1 MRNLRRVEAA
11 GGVTLDIVADDG
23 CRLWV
28 TRTGSGPPVVFCHGG
43 PGLWDMAADIAEMIG
58 DIATVVRWDQR
69 GGGRSQRRGPYSVAR
84 FTRDLDVVRQHFAL
98 ERMTVLG
105 HSWGAQLGLRYALD
119 HPDRVSALVY
129 LSGTGLGR
137 VWHPHYKQTLRERLD
152 DQCLRF
158 DELSALADPTSDQQ
172 RELAV
177 LRWSTD
183 FADRAAGARNAQRMA
198 TPWFAINLE
207 CSQAINAE
215 VKTWSEEELWAACR
229 NLAVPTL
236 ILDGED
242 DPRLRSAVDSLEQ
255 ALPDVTRT
263 TIPDAG
269 HLPWMEQPE
278 PFRAALRSFLLVTSD
293 RPHDTHQPAPHEPVD
308 T

>member
-1 MRNLRRVEAA
+1 MN
-11 GGVTLDIVADDG
+11 IVADDG
-23 CRLWV
+23 CRLWAA
-28 TRTGSGPPVVFCHGG
+28 RTGSGPPVVFCHGG

-69 GGGRSQRRGPYSVAR
+69 GGGRSQRTGPYAVER
-84 FTRDLDVVRQHFAL
+84 FVGDLDVVRQHFAL

-119 HPDRVSALVY
+119 HPDRVSGLVY

-137 VWHPHYKQTLRERLD
+137 VWHPHYQQTLRERLGARRP
-152 DQCLRF
+152 RF
-158 DELSALADPTSDQQ
+158 DELTALSDPTPDQQ
-172 RELAV
+172 RELAT
-177 LRWSTD
+177 LRWSTE
-183 FADRAAGARNAQRMA
+183 FADPAVRGRYAQRMA

-207 CSQAINAE
+207 CNQAISAE
-215 VKTWSEEELWAACR
+215 VKAGSEDELRNACR
-229 NLAVPTL
+229 DLAVPTL
-236 ILDGED
+236 ILDGQN
-242 DPRLRSAVDSLEQ
+242 DPRPRSVVDSLEQ

-278 PFRAALRSFLLVTSD
+278 PFRAALRSFLLRTAEP
-293 RPHDTHQPAPHEPVD
+293 PHDPHPPGQQEPVD